1 MFLFQQEKMLKNGK
15 RAINQV
21 KISGY
26 ESSICSITF
35 SREYTAKGVFMT
47 A

>member
-1 MFLFQQEKMLKNGK
+1 MLKNGK

-21 KISGY
+21 KIYGS
-26 ESSICSITF
+26 EASILSITF
-35 SREYTAKGVFMT
+35 SGEYTAKGVFMT